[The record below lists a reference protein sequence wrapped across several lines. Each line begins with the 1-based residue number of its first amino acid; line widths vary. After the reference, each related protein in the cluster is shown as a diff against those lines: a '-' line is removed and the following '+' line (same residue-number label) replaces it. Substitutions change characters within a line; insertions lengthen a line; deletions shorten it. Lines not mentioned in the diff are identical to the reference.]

1 MDDMRMSF
9 IAVHAGAGT
18 HIKPLESLCAK
29 AVKASNGDIVR
40 AVKILEND
48 PSTNAGIGSNLTF
61 DGRVECEAAFF
72 SSNQTVF
79 GAVGAVSRIRNPIVA
94 AYKLAKEQSNASD
107 KRLIAPSV
115 LVSQGAEQWAQS
127 KGVEMCEPNELI
139 VERSLNEWKDAKR
152 LIELDNNQQL
162 DTVGA
167 VSVDVNGDCSAAC
180 SSGGIM
186 LKRSGRLG
194 HATQVGGALW
204 AEQRGSRSVAVSL
217 SGCGEFIAKT
227 CLAQKIAQGL
237 LEWEEDEDLMLD
249 RVRNIFEKDFVHS
262 PLLAFR
268 SSKRVLAGGLVL
280 IYDSKERSRE
290 LIAFHNTE
298 HLPFA
303 FGDAT
308 NVRKAFSKRTS
319 VSPFI
324 IHSFPSYFCDDPAR
338 SVQ

>member
-1 MDDMRMSF
+1 
-9 IAVHAGAGT
+9 
-18 HIKPLESLCAK
+18 
-29 AVKASNGDIVR
+29 
-40 AVKILEND
+40 
-48 PSTNAGIGSNLTF
+48 
-61 DGRVECEAAFF
+61 
-72 SSNQTVF
+72 
-79 GAVGAVSRIRNPIVA
+79 
-94 AYKLAKEQSNASD
+94 
-107 KRLIAPSV
+107 
-115 LVSQGAEQWAQS
+115 
-127 KGVEMCEPNELI
+127 MCEPNELI

-152 LIELDNNQQL
+152 LIELDSNQQL

-308 NVRKAFSKRTS
+308 NIRKAFSKRTS